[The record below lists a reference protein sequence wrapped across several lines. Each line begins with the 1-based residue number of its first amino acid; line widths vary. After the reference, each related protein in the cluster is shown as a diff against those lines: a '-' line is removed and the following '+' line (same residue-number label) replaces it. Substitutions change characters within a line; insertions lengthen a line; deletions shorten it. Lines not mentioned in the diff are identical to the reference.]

1 MEECKMKRENELLL
15 KGVNVEITKVLRDFN
30 DIMNATLGDTV
41 TSHAGAITRL
51 ATLQDTI
58 DLYQNEWCNTIQLLD
73 KIGIEVET
81 ELESP
86 KNHYDIYGKLADSE
100 KEKYLDFNGME
111 VMYDKVYVDE
121 NGLGDTILTLYRNDI
136 DSEIARILLKRNKEY
151 KVIETEV
158 GSYLE
163 LIEK

>member
-1 MEECKMKRENELLL
+1 MKRENELLL
-15 KGVNVEITKVLRDFN
+15 KGANVEITKVLRDFN
-30 DIMNATLGDTV
+30 DIMNAKLGDTVTV
-41 TSHAGAITRL
+41 TSHAGAITRP

-81 ELESP
+81 ETETESP

-100 KEKYLDFNGME
+100 KEKYLDFNGMA

-136 DSEIARILLKRNKEY
+136 DREIAKILLKGNKKYE
-151 KVIETEV
+151 VIESEQ
-158 GSYLE
+158 GQSLE